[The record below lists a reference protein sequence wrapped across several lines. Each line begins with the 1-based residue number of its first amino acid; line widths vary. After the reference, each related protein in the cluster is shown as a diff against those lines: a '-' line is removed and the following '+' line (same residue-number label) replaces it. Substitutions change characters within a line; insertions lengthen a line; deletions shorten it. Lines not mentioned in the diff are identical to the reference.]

1 MIEKYSLEIEKI
13 KENISNIVLSGYE
26 EIDDI
31 LKIYFSSSGKMIRPI
46 LTLIFSKLG
55 EKNKKYE
62 KEIID
67 AASLL
72 EIIHATTLIHDDI
85 IDNAKTRRGKETIGK
100 KHGEKTAIFIGD
112 YLFSVVLR
120 EISNFSNVN
129 VHKYLSYTLKEICMG
144 EIFQSKDLYNVDTR
158 VLDYFKKIRRKTA
171 LLIAY
176 SCILGGIV
184 SNSDKKYLKK
194 IYLFGYY
201 LGMSY
206 QIIDDY
212 LDFMAKEEVLGKQV
226 GQDLL
231 NGNITLP
238 VILKIKKE
246 KNKFLDLKNLDY
258 QEKLK
263 LIKEI
268 KNDQEILNKVKE
280 ISNNYLKKAKSQVKI
295 FPMEI
300 KKDLE
305 IIIEKLSNRSY

>member
-1 MIEKYSLEIEKI
+1 
-13 KENISNIVLSGYE
+13 
-26 EIDDI
+26 
-31 LKIYFSSSGKMIRPI
+31 
-46 LTLIFSKLG
+46 
-55 EKNKKYE
+55 
-62 KEIID
+62 
-67 AASLL
+67 
-72 EIIHATTLIHDDI
+72 
-85 IDNAKTRRGKETIGK
+85 
-100 KHGEKTAIFIGD
+100 
-112 YLFSVVLR
+112 
-120 EISNFSNVN
+120 
-129 VHKYLSYTLKEICMG
+129 
-144 EIFQSKDLYNVDTR
+144 
-158 VLDYFKKIRRKTA
+158 
-171 LLIAY
+171 
-176 SCILGGIV
+176 
-184 SNSDKKYLKK
+184 
-194 IYLFGYY
+194 
-201 LGMSY
+201 MSY

-280 ISNNYLKKAKSQVKI
+280 ISNNYLKKAKSQTKI
-295 FPMEI
+295 FPVEI